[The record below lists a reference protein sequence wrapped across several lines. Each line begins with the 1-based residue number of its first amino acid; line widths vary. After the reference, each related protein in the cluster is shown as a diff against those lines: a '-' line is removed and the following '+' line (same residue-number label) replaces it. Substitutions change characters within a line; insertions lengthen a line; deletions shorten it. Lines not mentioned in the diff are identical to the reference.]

1 MAEQN
6 QNQPEQAIFRN
17 RVVDKGQLRRL
28 IAWSFTHYGTARTAN
43 MADDLKDLGF
53 RYATKAGV
61 SISVD
66 DLVVPPS
73 KRDLLEAAEEQIRE
87 TETR

>member
-28 IAWSFTHYGTARTAN
+28 IAWAFTHYGTGSNRNHGRRTQKTWA
-43 MADDLKDLGF
+43 
-53 RYATKAGV
+53 
-61 SISVD
+61 S
-66 DLVVPPS
+66 
-73 KRDLLEAAEEQIRE
+73 
-87 TETR
+87 